1 MDLWS
6 VTTDFFLKQIKAGQ
20 FRITDIMALA
30 NQLNVQLKPPR
41 NSNADQIIFLVQD
54 LLDDLKQRRYPP
66 LSMASSMT
74 KMKQHPP
81 LEKLGLEFRDLLMME
96 MVQDQHKEISR
107 YVCTFKSKTLYNELK
122 RRKTVL
128 FYMVAVCLRKKAKVN
143 NLLPVVSKTQSEIFE
158 VILQSL

>member
-107 YVCTFKSKTLYNELK
+107 YVCTTFKSKTLYNELNAEK
-122 RRKTVL
+122 RSYFIWSQFASEKRLKSTIC
-128 FYMVAVCLRKKAKVN
+128 FYR
-143 NLLPVVSKTQSEIFE
+143 
-158 VILQSL
+158 

>member
-20 FRITDIMALA
+20 FRITDILALA

-107 YVCTFKSKTLYNELK
+107 YVCTFKSKTLYNELNAEK
-122 RRKTVL
+122 RSY
-128 FYMVAVCLRKKAKVN
+128 FIWSQFA
-143 NLLPVVSKTQSEIFE
+143 SEKRLKSTICY
-158 VILQSL
+158 L

>member
-20 FRITDIMALA
+20 FRITDILALA

-41 NSNADQIIFLVQD
+41 NSNADQITFLVQD
-54 LLDDLKQRRYPP
+54 LLDELKQRRHPP
-66 LSMASSMT
+66 LSMASIMI

-81 LEKLGLEFRDLLMME
+81 LEKMGLEFRDLLMME

-107 YVCTFKSKTLYNELK
+107 
-122 RRKTVL
+122 
-128 FYMVAVCLRKKAKVN
+128 
-143 NLLPVVSKTQSEIFE
+143 
-158 VILQSL
+158 